1 MYIRGKAAPTRNRK
15 EYLIPYVY
23 GHIEPSK
30 KAKLQSKT
38 RPYQA
43 LTKGVV

>member
-1 MYIRGKAAPTRNRK
+1 MYIGGKAANTRNRK

-30 KAKLQSKT
+30 KTKLQSKT
-38 RPYQA
+38 RPYQV
-43 LTKGVV
+43 LTEEVL